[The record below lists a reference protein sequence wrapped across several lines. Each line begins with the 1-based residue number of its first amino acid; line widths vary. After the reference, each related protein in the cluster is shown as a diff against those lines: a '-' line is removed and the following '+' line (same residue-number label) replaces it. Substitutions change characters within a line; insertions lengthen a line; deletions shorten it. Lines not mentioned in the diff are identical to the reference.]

1 MATEQT
7 HDAAHESQGDHGCG
21 CGPNHEAQT
30 ETVGDSCST
39 HTETPKPQQASAELE
54 QPKAQSG
61 KVVTIT
67 APAAEKIKEF
77 MAEEDGNPQYLRIYV
92 QGGGCSG
99 LSYGMGFEKEA
110 EEDDRVIEENG
121 VKVLVDSMSIDHLNG
136 ANVDY
141 IESLMG
147 SGFKINNPNVTKSC
161 SCGSSFSTE

>member
-7 HDAAHESQGDHGCG
+7 E
-21 CGPNHEAQT
+21 
-30 ETVGDSCST
+30 
-39 HTETPKPQQASAELE
+39 KL
-54 QPKAQSG
+54 
-61 KVVTIT
+61 VTIT
-67 APAAEKIKEF
+67 SKAAEKIKEF
-77 MAEEDGNPQYLRIYV
+77 MTEEEEKPQFLRIYV

-110 EEDDRVIEENG
+110 EEDDSIIEENG
-121 VKVLVDSMSIDHLNG
+121 VKVLVDSMSQDHLKG

-147 SGFKINNPNVTKSC
+147 SGVKINTPNVTKSC

>member
-7 HDAAHESQGDHGCG
+7 HDAAHESHDDHGCG
-21 CGPNHEAQT
+21 CGTNHEAHA
-30 ETVGDSCST
+30 EP
-39 HTETPKPQQASAELE
+39 PKPQQASAELE
-54 QPKAQSG
+54 QPKTQ
-61 KVVTIT
+61 KLVTIT
-67 APAAEKIKEF
+67 SKAAEKIQEF
-77 MAEEDGNPQYLRIYV
+77 MAEEEGKPQFLRIYV

-110 EEDDRVIEENG
+110 EEDDSVIEENG

>member
-7 HDAAHESQGDHGCG
+7 EKLVSI
-21 CGPNHEAQT
+21 
-30 ETVGDSCST
+30 
-39 HTETPKPQQASAELE
+39 TPK
-54 QPKAQSG
+54 
-61 KVVTIT
+61 
-67 APAAEKIKEF
+67 AAEKIKEF
-77 MAEEDGNPQYLRIYV
+77 MSEEADKPKFLRVYV

-99 LSYGMGFEKEA
+99 LSYGMGFEKAA
-110 EEDDRVIEENG
+110 EEDDIVIEESG
-121 VKVLVDSMSIDHLNG
+121 VKLLVDSYSQDHLKG